1 MYILKAM
8 TTRPPNWSNTYFPT
22 YLPTYPSTYL
32 PPLGKHPLRAILETC
47 DFSDI
52 WSKWWSDMT
61 YLHTMYISKAYFFQ
75 CVFFQNGI
83 FAKCILS
90 FASFFSLRWAIYL
103 WHKSCANYLCDDQS
117 LEEIPRSEK
126 IQSLLVQQTTFCII
140 SFGPVQTQ
148 TRNVQKP
155 NQIKENYFL
164 GDTLTALSD

>member
-22 YLPTYPSTYL
+22 YLSTSLRETPFKSDLRDLWLFRHLIEVMKRHDLPTYHVYFQSLFFPMCIF
-32 PPLGKHPLRAILETC
+32 P
-47 DFSDI
+47 
-52 WSKWWSDMT
+52 KW
-61 YLHTMYISKAYFFQ
+61 Y
-75 CVFFQNGI
+75 

-155 NQIKENYFL
+155 DQNKENYFL
-164 GDTLTALSD
+164 VDTLKALSD